1 MKIKSIFQSRP
12 STFALMCCAALSLS
26 GCITDEAALDDLR
39 QPVAYSGSAAYP
51 ITVAKGP
58 ITLAVS
64 SKQGTLQP
72 SQINAVQAFT
82 NQAASAGVTPIT
94 ISRPSGGGASARVAS
109 EIAALMVQQG
119 IPRNRVRVA
128 THTGSASSPV
138 VLSFVST
145 YARTR
150 ACGDWSEDVS
160 ENSMN
165 QHMASHGCAV
175 QANIAAMV
183 ADPNTLI
190 VPTPK
195 DPARAA
201 SQVSAIKNLENPT
214 PPRGSSFFSFF

>member
-1 MKIKSIFQSRP
+1 MKIPSVFFTRP
-12 STFALMCCAALSLS
+12 SALALICCAAFSLS

-39 QPVAYSGSAAYP
+39 EPVAYSGSQAFP
-51 ITVAKGP
+51 ISVAKGP
-58 ITLAVS
+58 VTLEVS
-64 SKQGTLQP
+64 SRNSTLQP
-72 SQINAVQAFT
+72 GQINAVQAFA

-119 IPRNRVRVA
+119 IPRNRIMVA
-128 THTGSASSPV
+128 THSAPSASPV
-138 VLSFVST
+138 ILSYIST
-145 YARTR
+145 YAKTKE
-150 ACGDWSEDVS
+150 CGQWPDDLSD
-160 ENSMN
+160 NDMN

-190 VPTPK
+190 VPTPT

-201 SQVSAIKNLENPT
+201 AQVLAIKKLENPA
-214 PPRGSSFFSFF
+214 PARSSFFSFF